1 MLVIYRKGK
10 IPLISFYEANHRDYF
25 KSTAGLNPSPFLTP
39 LAKRLPP
46 GATILD
52 VGCGS
57 GRDLRWLANQ
67 GFKPTGFEL
76 SPSLARLAEDFSGQP
91 VIQGDF
97 TTYDFS
103 TLRFDALLLIGAL
116 VHVRHDEFASVLLHI
131 CRALREKGLVNLSM
145 KEGDG
150 QYTSHDG
157 RVFSLW
163 EPEHLDEVLHAN
175 GFEALDFKRA
185 SSALHTKDV
194 WLTYILQKPG
204 A

>member
-1 MLVIYRKGK
+1 MT
-10 IPLISFYEANHRDYF
+10 SFYEANHRDYF
-25 KSTAGLNPSPFLTP
+25 KSTAGLDPSPFLTP

-76 SPSLARLAEDFSGQP
+76 SPSLAKLAEDFSGQP

-150 QYTSHDG
+150 QYSSQDG

-163 EPEHLDEVLHAN
+163 QQNDLEKIFALLHLNV
-175 GFEALDFKRA
+175 LDFSRQTSKIRQ
-185 SSALHTKDV
+185 SDV
-194 WLTYILQKPG
+194 WLGYLLQKNETQ
-204 A
+204 